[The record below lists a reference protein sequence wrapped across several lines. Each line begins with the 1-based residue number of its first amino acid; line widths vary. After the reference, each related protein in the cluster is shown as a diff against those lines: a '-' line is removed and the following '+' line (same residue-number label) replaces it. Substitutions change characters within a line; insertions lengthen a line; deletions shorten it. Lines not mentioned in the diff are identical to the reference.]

1 MCLEAA
7 WSAPDE
13 EIVRTVAANARRI
26 TGREIEANVSYGST
40 DTRFWWRR
48 GIPAAIYG
56 TDLENI
62 AVPDEH
68 ILEPEF
74 GQVLKVHAAACVDYL
89 C

>member
-1 MCLEAA
+1 MGLGLAA
-7 WSAPDE
+7 GARAHDS
-13 EIVRTVAANARRI
+13 RRRI

-40 DTRFWWRR
+40 DTRFWWCR

-62 AVPDEH
+62 AVPDEQ
-68 ILEPEF
+68 IRESEF
-74 GQVLKVHAAACVDYL
+74 GQVLKVHAATCVDYL